1 MIIIEC
7 DADKYF
13 IQSLGFSKNQIRHEG
28 GKGDVIR
35 CVGKNLSCFGVVD
48 EDPDSSQPSEMQN
61 YRTISSK
68 ESITLLERI
77 DNPAKKIIQISPNL
91 ESWFIDRA
99 RKNQINLHD
108 YHLKDTF
115 EALHIPHIERHK
127 NFQDFLKKLIEVD
140 DEVKILTHWL
150 NGQNIT

>member
-7 DADKYF
+7 DTDKYF

-48 EDPDSSQPSEMQN
+48 EDPDSSQPSEMQS
-61 YRTISSK
+61 YRIISAQ
-68 ESITLLERI
+68 ESIILLERK
-77 DNPAKKIIQISPNL
+77 DSPAKKIIQISPNL
-91 ESWFIDRA
+91 ESWFINRA
-99 RKNQINLHD
+99 RKNRINLHD

-115 EALHIPHIERHK
+115 EALHTPHIERHK

-140 DEVKILTHWL
+140 GEIKILKHWL
-150 NGQNIT
+150 KEDN

>member
-7 DADKYF
+7 DTDKYF
-13 IQSLGFSKNQIRHEG
+13 IQSLGFSKNQIKHEG

-35 CVGKNLSCFGVVD
+35 CVGKNLSCFGIVD

-61 YRTISSK
+61 YRSIAK
-68 ESITLLERI
+68 EGTITLFERR

-91 ESWFIDRA
+91 ENWFIDRA
-99 RKNQINLHD
+99 RKNQINIHTYD
-108 YHLKDTF
+108 LKDTF
-115 EALHIPHIERHK
+115 EALHIPHIEKHK

-140 DEVKILTHWL
+140 EEVKIIRRWL
-150 NGQNIT
+150 KDNT